1 MNEAAARIGMR
12 DLHFVNPNGLHNPAH
27 YSSARDMALLA
38 RALLHD
44 FPQETD
50 LYSIGELQLGAQ
62 IIRNHNGLLGRY
74 PGADGM
80 KTGFTCPA
88 GFNVVAT
95 ANHFGRRLI
104 VVVLGSPSPK
114 LRNQEAADLFERGF
128 ATGGGEG
135 ALDQLASVGGGP
147 PNMRSDVCMHRSAA
161 VAAAEEE
168 RAEIA
173 QSGGGQGLGPL
184 GFLGLGVTAAHVD
197 LTNEQPQFE
206 PVPVYIGPAPGWKGP
221 ALAARPTP
229 GNAAELPAGVKA
241 YSAEAPAAA
250 DDSEDAGGPPSAPTV
265 LKGAIRR
272 RPPPPTPANAEWRPR
287 ARRRSPRP
295 RHPPSPQRLA
305 SPRKRRRRTIERC
318 GNVPGR
324 VRGRRSKID
333 TLRRGFRS
341 R

>member
-1 MNEAAARIGMR
+1 MMNEAAARIGMR
-12 DLHFVNPNGLHNPAH
+12 ESHFVNPNGLHNPAH

-44 FPQETD
+44 FPQDAD

-95 ANHFGRRLI
+95 ANRFGRRLI

-128 ATGGGEG
+128 ATGGGQG

-184 GFLGLGVTAAHVD
+184 GFLGLGVTPAHVD
-197 LTNEQPQFE
+197 LSNEQPQFE

-221 ALAARPTP
+221 VLAARPTP
-229 GNAAELPAGVKA
+229 RNAAELPAGVKA
-241 YSAEAPAAA
+241 YSTETPAGA

-265 LKGAIRR
+265 LKGAVKTPPGRR
-272 RPPPPTPANAEWRPR
+272 QPWQTPSGGRGRAAE
-287 ARRRSPRP
+287 ARRQGTRQAGEGGQGGRC
-295 RHPPSPQRLA
+295 A
-305 SPRKRRRRTIERC
+305 RRTGC
-318 GNVPGR
+318 W
-324 VRGRRSKID
+324 
-333 TLRRGFRS
+333 
-341 R
+341 